1 MKKLHPKIIFHVL
14 INFKLKIK
22 TFYFLII
29 IGLGFFSSLF
39 SQQIYSESHML
50 MGSAFELT
58 VVMENEK
65 TAANCIDQAKNE
77 IIRIEK
83 LISSWDKD
91 SETAKINSNAGIQPI
106 KVSKELFDLIDRA
119 QKISKITSGAFDI
132 TFAAIDRIWNFDG
145 GVSEMPG
152 LGVIQNSIS
161 KMGFHKLQ
169 LNKKESTVFLPEKGM
184 KIGFGGIGKGY
195 AADQAKK
202 LLISRGVKGGIINAS
217 GDMNTWGKQPDG
229 SPWTVGIINPMNKE
243 KVFSW
248 LSLEHDAVV
257 TSGNYEKFTQI
268 DGERFSHIVDP
279 RTGIPSKGIISST
292 IFANKAELAD
302 ALATATFV
310 MGVES
315 GMFLIDQLPNIEA
328 ILIDDNGVIYKSKNI
343 EIEKN

>member
-1 MKKLHPKIIFHVL
+1 
-14 INFKLKIK
+14 
-22 TFYFLII
+22 
-29 IGLGFFSSLF
+29 
-39 SQQIYSESHML
+39 
-50 MGSAFELT
+50 MGSTFELT
-58 VVMENEK
+58 VVAEK
-65 TAANCIDQAKNE
+65 KNKASNYIEHAKNE
-77 IIRIEK
+77 IVRIEK
-83 LISSWDKD
+83 LISSWDKN
-91 SETAKINSNAGIQPI
+91 SETAKINSNAGIQPV

-132 TFAAIDRIWNFDG
+132 TFAAIDQIWNFDG
-145 GVSEMPG
+145 GVSEMPD
-152 LGVIQNSIS
+152 LAVIHNSIS
-161 KMGFHKLQ
+161 KIGFHKLE
-169 LNKKESTVFLPEKGM
+169 LNKKKSTIYLPKKGM

-257 TSGNYEKFTQI
+257 TSGNYEKFTLI

-315 GMFLIDQLPNIEA
+315 GIFLINQIPNIEA

-343 EIEKN
+343 EIENN

>member
-1 MKKLHPKIIFHVL
+1 MSIGYPKVVVASENSTIVYFSGRPCRQTSDQIDYTANALRVKL
-14 INFKLKIK
+14 
-22 TFYFLII
+22 
-29 IGLGFFSSLF
+29 G
-39 SQQIYSESHML
+39 E
-50 MGSAFELT
+50 
-58 VVMENEK
+58 
-65 TAANCIDQAKNE
+65 
-77 IIRIEK
+77 
-83 LISSWDKD
+83 
-91 SETAKINSNAGIQPI
+91 
-106 KVSKELFDLIDRA
+106 DLIDLIPSYHSLLVIYDPLKIGF
-119 QKISKITSGAFDI
+119 QKIELDEEK
-132 TFAAIDRIWNFDG
+132 
-145 GVSEMPG
+145 
-152 LGVIQNSIS
+152 Q
-161 KMGFHKLQ
+161 
-169 LNKKESTVFLPEKGM
+169 TVFLPEKGM

-202 LLISRGVKGGIINAS
+202 ILISRGVKGGIINAS

-257 TSGNYEKFTQI
+257 TSGNYEKFTLI

-310 MGVES
+310 MGVDS
-315 GMFLIDQLPNIEA
+315 GMFLINQLPNIEA

-343 EIEKN
+343 ELEKN